1 MWWRNSIVTQ
11 TLENTTAT
19 VTSQNQGAF
28 PSKYRALLATNGHK
42 PIKGESDGEPDRA
55 VSGCIKQDGVDIT
68 HGDGVPQEIKLFLI
82 NNGNVSQDQVED
94 NDQEI
99 RRCHGPQVS
108 VLAVWIQ
115 NWLASRRQRV
125 VVEGKYSAWK
135 SVARVPGGMV
145 HCGNRANATA
155 TDEWAPHNNQQTEVL
170 PPSWGHFYGTGH
182 STSDLRVTILQGRL
196 QDRQQRKVAKQGLIA
211 KFCTQREGLNRA
223 LQFMSYYR

>member
-11 TLENTTAT
+11 TLENRTAS
-19 VTSQNQGAF
+19 VTSQNQGRF
-28 PSKYRALLATNGHK
+28 PSQYRALLATNGHK

-108 VLAVWIQ
+108 VLAVWNQ

-135 SVARVPGGMV
+135 SVNPCSVETSPSAQQV
-145 HCGNRANATA
+145 HTN
-155 TDEWAPHNNQQTEVL
+155 L
-170 PPSWGHFYGTGH
+170 PKSNLPM
-182 STSDLRVTILQGRL
+182 
-196 QDRQQRKVAKQGLIA
+196 
-211 KFCTQREGLNRA
+211 A
-223 LQFMSYYR
+223 LQLQLTSAPKVEISEHYGLLNYTALGCGRKREHPSEAHARKGRRCKLHTDSRRGWN

>member
-1 MWWRNSIVTQ
+1 MCLTVRTLSSRIRRNGTPGVRMWWRNSIVTQ
-11 TLENTTAT
+11 TLENRTAT

-99 RRCHGPQVS
+99 RRCHGPQ
-108 VLAVWIQ
+108 
-115 NWLASRRQRV
+115 
-125 VVEGKYSAWK
+125 
-135 SVARVPGGMV
+135 ARVPGGMV